1 MIASFRQKVE
11 KHYEITPRTI
21 ILGLAAVAAVW
32 ILVQVRLVVIGIF
45 IALILGLALD
55 PLVVKLKKLRLPRA
69 VGVFLVFFLFLTVL
83 LGLLAYGFTPLVNQ
97 TGKFIVNLPQF
108 LGPVLNSLGPIP
120 FASELQQ
127 QLVAQA
133 TILSA
138 NILTIAGAIVSNVVF
153 LLMVLFLTFYFLLD
167 WENLKTRFAAMLNSR
182 AQARVQGIIRSLEEH
197 LGGWLRGQLFLMLVV
212 GALVYLGLLALG
224 VEYALPLAV
233 IAGLF
238 EIIPNIG
245 PVLSAIPALLV
256 GFGTSFSLG
265 VWVLVLYIVV
275 QQLENS
281 LIVPNVMGRAVGF
294 SPLTTLLIVF
304 AGAQLFGIGGA
315 VLSIPAAIFL
325 TILGKYLLAWSNSR
339 R

>member
-1 MIASFRQKVE
+1 MNR
-11 KHYEITPRTI
+11 HYEITPRTI
-21 ILGLAAVAAVW
+21 IIGISLLASTW
-32 ILVQVRLVVIGIF
+32 ILIQIKLVVISVF

-55 PLVVKLKKLRLPRA
+55 PMVTKLKRLHLPRP
-69 VGVFLVFFLFLTVL
+69 VGVFLVFFLFLAAV
-83 LGLLAYGFTPLVNQ
+83 LGLTAYGFTPLVNE

-108 LGPVLNSLGPIP
+108 LGPVLDSLGPIP

-127 QLVAQA
+127 QLASQA
-133 TILSA
+133 TLLSA
-138 NILTIAGAIVSNVVF
+138 NILTIAGSIVTNIIF
-153 LLMVLFLTFYFLLD
+153 LLTVLFLTFYFLLD
-167 WENLKTRFAAMLNSR
+167 WENLKSSLVKMLDHRSRTRF
-182 AQARVQGIIRSLEEH
+182 QGIIESMEKN
-197 LGGWLRGQLFLMLVV
+197 LGGWLRGQLLLMVVV
-212 GALVYLGLLALG
+212 GVLVYLGLFALG

-238 EIIPNIG
+238 EVIPTIG
-245 PVLSAIPALLV
+245 PVLSAVPALLV
-256 GFGTSFSLG
+256 GFATSFGLG
-265 VWVLVLYIVV
+265 IWVLVLYVVV

-315 VLSIPAAIFL
+315 VLSIPVAL
-325 TILGKYLLAWSNSR
+325 LLNILAHDLLSWNHSR

>member
-1 MIASFRQKVE
+1 LLLMIV
-11 KHYEITPRTI
+11 
-21 ILGLAAVAAVW
+21 
-32 ILVQVRLVVIGIF
+32 
-45 IALILGLALD
+45 
-55 PLVVKLKKLRLPRA
+55 
-69 VGVFLVFFLFLTVL
+69 VGV
-83 LGLLAYGFTPLVNQ
+83 
-97 TGKFIVNLPQF
+97 
-108 LGPVLNSLGPIP
+108 
-120 FASELQQ
+120 
-127 QLVAQA
+127 
-133 TILSA
+133 
-138 NILTIAGAIVSNVVF
+138 
-153 LLMVLFLTFYFLLD
+153 
-167 WENLKTRFAAMLNSR
+167 
-182 AQARVQGIIRSLEEH
+182 
-197 LGGWLRGQLFLMLVV
+197 
-212 GALVYLGLLALG
+212 LVYLGLFALG

-238 EIIPNIG
+238 EVIPTIG

-281 LIVPNVMGRAVGF
+281 LIVPNVMGRAVGY

-325 TILGKYLLAWSNSR
+325 TILGKDLLSWNDSR

>member
-1 MIASFRQKVE
+1 MNR
-11 KHYEITPRTI
+11 HYEITPRTI
-21 ILGLAAVAAVW
+21 IIGIALLAAIW
-32 ILVQVRLVVIGIF
+32 ILIQIRLVVISVF

-55 PLVVKLKKLRLPRA
+55 PMVTRLKRLHLPRP
-69 VGVFLVFFLFLTVL
+69 VGVFLVFFLFLAAV
-83 LGLLAYGFTPLVNQ
+83 LGLTAYGFTPLVNE

-108 LGPVLNSLGPIP
+108 LRPVLDSLGPIP

-127 QLVAQA
+127 QLASQA
-133 TILSA
+133 TLLSA
-138 NILTIAGAIVSNVVF
+138 NILTIAGSIVSNIIF
-153 LLMVLFLTFYFLLD
+153 LLTVLFLTFYFLLD
-167 WENLKTRFAAMLNSR
+167 WENLKNRLVKMLDHRSRTRF
-182 AQARVQGIIRSLEEH
+182 QGIIESMEKN
-197 LGGWLRGQLFLMLVV
+197 LGGWLRGQLLLMVVV
-212 GALVYLGLLALG
+212 GVLVYLGLFALG

-238 EIIPNIG
+238 EVIPTIG
-245 PVLSAIPALLV
+245 PVLSAVPALLV
-256 GFGTSFSLG
+256 GFATSFGLG
-265 VWVLVLYIVV
+265 IWVLVLYVVV

-315 VLSIPAAIFL
+315 VLSIPVAI
-325 TILGKYLLAWSNSR
+325 LLNIFAHELLSWNHSR

>member
-1 MIASFRQKVE
+1 
-11 KHYEITPRTI
+11 
-21 ILGLAAVAAVW
+21 
-32 ILVQVRLVVIGIF
+32 
-45 IALILGLALD
+45 
-55 PLVVKLKKLRLPRA
+55 
-69 VGVFLVFFLFLTVL
+69 
-83 LGLLAYGFTPLVNQ
+83 
-97 TGKFIVNLPQF
+97 LPQF
-108 LGPVLNSLGPIP
+108 LGPILNSLGPLP
-120 FASELQQ
+120 FATEIQQ
-127 QLVAQA
+127 QLVSQA
-133 TILSA
+133 TLLSA
-138 NILTIAGAIVSNVVF
+138 NILTVAGSLVSNILF
-153 LLMVLFLTFYFLLD
+153 LIIVLFLTFYFLLD
-167 WENLKTRFAAMLNSR
+167 WENLKTRFAGVLNPR
-182 AQARVQGIIRSLEEH
+182 AQARMRRIIESMEGH
-197 LGGWLRGQLFLMLVV
+197 LGGWLRGQLLLMIVV
-212 GALVYLGLLALG
+212 GVLVYLGLFALG

-238 EIIPNIG
+238 EVIPTIG

-281 LIVPNVMGRAVGF
+281 LIVPNVMGRAVGY

-325 TILGKYLLAWSNSR
+325 TILGKDLLSWNNSR

>member
-1 MIASFRQKVE
+1 MNR
-11 KHYEITPRTI
+11 HYEITPRTI
-21 ILGLAAVAAVW
+21 IIGIALLAAIW
-32 ILVQVRLVVIGIF
+32 ILIQIRLVVISVF

-55 PLVVKLKKLRLPRA
+55 PMVTRLKRLHLPRP
-69 VGVFLVFFLFLTVL
+69 VGVFLVFFLFLAAV
-83 LGLLAYGFTPLVNQ
+83 LGLTAYGFTPLVNE

-108 LGPVLNSLGPIP
+108 LRPVLDSLGPIP

-127 QLVAQA
+127 QLASQA
-133 TILSA
+133 TLLSA
-138 NILTIAGAIVSNVVF
+138 NILTIAGSIVSNIIF
-153 LLMVLFLTFYFLLD
+153 LLTVLFLTFYFLLD
-167 WENLKTRFAAMLNSR
+167 WENLKNRLVKMLDHRSRTRF
-182 AQARVQGIIRSLEEH
+182 QGIIESMEKN
-197 LGGWLRGQLFLMLVV
+197 LGGWLRGQLLLMVVV
-212 GALVYLGLLALG
+212 GVLVYLGLFALG

-238 EIIPNIG
+238 EVIPTIG
-245 PVLSAIPALLV
+245 PVLSAVPALLV
-256 GFGTSFSLG
+256 GFATSFGLG
-265 VWVLVLYIVV
+265 IWVLVLYVVV

-315 VLSIPAAIFL
+315 VLSIPVAIL
-325 TILGKYLLAWSNSR
+325 LNILAHDLLSWNHSR

>member
-1 MIASFRQKVE
+1 ME

-339 R
+339 C